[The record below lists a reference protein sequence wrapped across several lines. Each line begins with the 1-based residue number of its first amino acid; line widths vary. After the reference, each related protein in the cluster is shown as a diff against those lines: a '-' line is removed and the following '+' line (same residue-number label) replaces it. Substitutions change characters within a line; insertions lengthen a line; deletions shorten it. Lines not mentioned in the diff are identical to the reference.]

1 MSRHSRVTLALGALV
16 LAISLLLSAC
26 GGGSSSAS
34 SQSAFINTSISDP
47 APCSAPNGP
56 YLHVYVTVTDVQIH
70 NSSTGQWT
78 DLTQGLQ
85 PTQVDL
91 LGEAS
96 NECFLAMLGSKTE
109 LQAGSYEQIR
119 INLADS
125 SVSLANN
132 HCGNA
137 GNAPLHCVVLSS
149 NGNPGAMH
157 PLQLSTQDQTGIKI
171 PSGQIAG
178 GAFTISAGETKDL
191 DIDFNACASIII
203 QGNGQYRLK
212 PVLHAGEVG
221 LSSAINGSLV
231 DSMTRL
237 PINGGN
243 GVVLLEQQDS
253 SGADRVIMSTTTDA
267 NGAFALCPV
276 PTGSYDLVAVA
287 QDKSGKF
294 YSATVVT
301 GVSAGTA
308 VGMIS
313 MFATGNLPATLTGTV
328 TTGGTNGPVSEDV
341 SLSVLASAGSFDVTV
356 PLAAQGLATAALNT
370 EAGAC
375 NPPSVACAD
384 FTLAVPAAT
393 VVVGAFASSISY
405 TQLSGPPSYLVD
417 AQTLPFGSTLCSSAT
432 EQKSSTVAVS
442 AGTSSPVGVLSFN
455 GCT

>member
-1 MSRHSRVTLALGALV
+1 MSRHSRVTLVLGALV

-157 PLQLSTQDQTGIKI
+157 PLQL
-171 PSGQIAG
+171 
-178 GAFTISAGETKDL
+178 
-191 DIDFNACASIII
+191 
-203 QGNGQYRLK
+203 
-212 PVLHAGEVG
+212 
-221 LSSAINGSLV
+221 
-231 DSMTRL
+231 
-237 PINGGN
+237 
-243 GVVLLEQQDS
+243 
-253 SGADRVIMSTTTDA
+253 
-267 NGAFALCPV
+267 
-276 PTGSYDLVAVA
+276 
-287 QDKSGKF
+287 
-294 YSATVVT
+294 
-301 GVSAGTA
+301 
-308 VGMIS
+308 
-313 MFATGNLPATLTGTV
+313 
-328 TTGGTNGPVSEDV
+328 
-341 SLSVLASAGSFDVTV
+341 
-356 PLAAQGLATAALNT
+356 
-370 EAGAC
+370 
-375 NPPSVACAD
+375 
-384 FTLAVPAAT
+384 
-393 VVVGAFASSISY
+393 
-405 TQLSGPPSYLVD
+405 
-417 AQTLPFGSTLCSSAT
+417 
-432 EQKSSTVAVS
+432 
-442 AGTSSPVGVLSFN
+442 
-455 GCT
+455 